1 MAPPKS
7 KFELT
12 GSAYPMETA
21 SFSRYWPKSV
31 EPVTGVGS
39 GQGPRT
45 RQLERLERE
54 HHKVGF
60 QRTSI
65 DFEQTSVASVYF
77 FFLHCPLLAGWAVV
91 L

>member
-39 GQGPRT
+39 GQGPQGAQGPRT
-45 RQLERLERE
+45 RQLERLEMDFN
-54 HHKVGF
+54 GF
-60 QRTSI
+60 RT
-65 DFEQTSVASVYF
+65 DFNGF
-77 FFLHCPLLAGWAVV
+77 CLLFFLHCPLLAGWAVV

>member
-1 MAPPKS
+1 
-7 KFELT
+7 
-12 GSAYPMETA
+12 META

-54 HHKVGF
+54 RHKVGF
-60 QRTSI
+60 QWISM
-65 DFEQTSVASVYF
+65 DFEQTSMASVY
-77 FFLHCPLLAGWAVV
+77 PLVNIQKAIENGHL
-91 L
+91 